1 MSSPLEAEIRRRIDA
16 SGPISV
22 ADYMEMCVTHYY
34 ATRDPLGKAGDFTT
48 SPEINQMFGELIG
61 MWAAAVWRMLG
72 EPSAI
77 NLIELGP
84 GRGTMMA
91 DVVRAA
97 KVLPAF
103 TQAISVHLVETSPA
117 LRERQ
122 RDVLKECGVPIAWHD
137 SLDSAPQTLAI
148 YLANELFDALP
159 VHQAIRQPDGWR
171 ERTIEIGDDG
181 LRFAASS
188 QACDEKISEA
198 LRDAPV
204 GSIFE
209 WRSGETERALAT
221 RVARH
226 GAALVIDY
234 GHVRSAIGDTLQAVR
249 GHAYHPPLADPG
261 SADLT
266 AHVDF
271 EAMAAM
277 AASAGAR
284 VHGPI
289 EQGTFLRRLGIDQRA
304 AMLKGKADAAQTRD
318 IDAAVDRLTATTPA
332 GMGRLFKVLCMA
344 DARLGPLPAFDG

>member
-1 MSSPLEAEIRRRIDA
+1 MSSPLEAEIRRRIETD
-16 SGPISV
+16 GPISV
-22 ADYMEMCVTHYY
+22 AEYMAMCVTGYY

-48 SPEINQMFGELIG
+48 SPEISQMFGELIG
-61 MWAAAVWRMLG
+61 LWAAAVWRMLG
-72 EPSAI
+72 EPNAI
-77 NLIELGP
+77 NVVELGP

-91 DVVRAA
+91 DALRAA
-97 KVLPAF
+97 KALPAF
-103 TQAISVHLVETSPA
+103 KQAISVHLVETSRT

-122 RDVLKECGVPIAWHD
+122 REVLKDSTAPIAWHD
-137 SLDSAPQTLAI
+137 SLDAVPQTPAI
-148 YLANELFDALP
+148 YLANEFFDAMP

-171 ERTIEIGDDG
+171 ERTVEIGSDG
-181 LRFAASS
+181 LRFATSS
-188 QACDEKISEA
+188 RACDDKIPDA

-204 GSIFE
+204 GSIIE
-209 WRSGETERALAT
+209 WRSGETERALAA

-234 GHVRSAIGDTLQAVR
+234 GHMHSAIGDTLQAVR
-249 GHAYHPPLADPG
+249 AHAYHPPLADPG

-271 EAMAAM
+271 EAIAAI

-284 VHGPI
+284 AHGPI

-332 GMGRLFKVLCMA
+332 GMGRMFKVLGIA